1 MILHEFTLDSASHPF
16 KHTGVKASSSSISL
30 QTAASMW
37 QSQIPGS
44 RRVTLASEQGPP
56 GHQQCNYLWKFRCGS
71 ESCHGLRSTKVAF
84 ANQSDWTSGLSLT
97 GLTFPSQDGLRDP
110 GYTHSLCCHLS
121 QLVKTVS
128 LHRGDVKK
136 GWKEERTQCP
146 TQSYKQTLGA

>member
-1 MILHEFTLDSASHPF
+1 MEPEHDPPWV
-16 KHTGVKASSSSISL
+16 HTWPCLPPIQAYWGQSKLSSSSL
-30 QTAASMW
+30 QTAACMW

-44 RRVTLASEQGPP
+44 RRVTLALEQGPP

-97 GLTFPSQDGLRDP
+97 GLTFPSQDGLTEP
-110 GYTHSLCCHLS
+110 GCHLS

-128 LHRGDVKK
+128 LHRGDAKK
-136 GWKEERTQCP
+136 GWKEERTQFP
-146 TQSYKQTLGA
+146 TQSYKQVLGA